1 VICIRHGSL
10 SLMLSYVLANES
22 LLNIVISY
30 VSFLVIVILYCANR
44 TAFHIHDWKVLEGGR

>member
-1 VICIRHGSL
+1 
-10 SLMLSYVLANES
+10 MLSYVLANES